1 MNVKAKE
8 LLKKEKYNFDDL
20 CTIMEILRGEGGCP
34 WDMEQDHKSIRG
46 NFIEETYEV
55 IEAIDTENTDLLR
68 EELGDVMLQVVF
80 HARMEEE
87 VGSFNIN
94 DVANDVCKK
103 LIVRHPHI
111 FADVEADTS
120 EQVLKNWENIKNQE
134 KARKT
139 TTQSLMSIPPSLPAL
154 MRADKAGEKAA
165 KVGFDF
171 STAEEAIAKID
182 EEVAEFKEAVAKG
195 DSVQVEEEFGDLLFS
210 AVNSARKLGIDS
222 EKALTFAVDK
232 FISRFAE
239 MESEITKNGGNV
251 AEMTM
256 EELDKVWE
264 IVKKR
269 KNNK

>member
-1 MNVKAKE
+1 MNLKAKE
-8 LLKKEKYNFDDL
+8 LLKKEKYDFDDL
-20 CTIMEILRGEGGCP
+20 CTIMEILRGEDGCP
-34 WDMEQDHKSIRG
+34 WDREQDHKSIRG

-55 IEAIDTENTDLLR
+55 IEAIDTENTELLR

-87 VGSFNIN
+87 AGRFGIN
-94 DVANDVCKK
+94 DVANDICKK

-120 EQVLKNWENIKNQE
+120 EQVLKNWENIKNKE

-171 STAEEAIAKID
+171 ADATEAIAKID
-182 EEVAEFKEAVAKG
+182 EEVAEFKAAVSSGDEAMI
-195 DSVQVEEEFGDLLFS
+195 EEEFGDLLFS

-239 MESEITKNGGNV
+239 MERTVIQNGGSV

-256 EELDKVWE
+256 KELDEVWE
-264 IVKKR
+264 TVKKR
-269 KNNK
+269 KNNE